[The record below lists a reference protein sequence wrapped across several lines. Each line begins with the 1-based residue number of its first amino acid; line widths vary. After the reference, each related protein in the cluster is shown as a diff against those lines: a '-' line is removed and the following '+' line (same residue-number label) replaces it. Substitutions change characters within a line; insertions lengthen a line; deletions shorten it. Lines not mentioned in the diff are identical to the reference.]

1 MNLSLEFY
9 KPGNRAA
16 AKLISNSWFAQNW
29 WFAEKVVPGKTGFG
43 IRQI

>member
-9 KPGNRAA
+9 KPGSRAA
-16 AKLISNSWFAQNW
+16 AKLISNPWFDKNR
-29 WFAEKVVPGKTGFG
+29 WFAEKVVPGKIGFG